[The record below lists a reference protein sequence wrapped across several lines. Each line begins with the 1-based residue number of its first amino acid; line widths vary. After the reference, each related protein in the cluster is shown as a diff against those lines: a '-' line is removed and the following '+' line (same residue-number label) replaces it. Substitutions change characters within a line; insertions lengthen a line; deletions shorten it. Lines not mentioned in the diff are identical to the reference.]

1 MKVTL
6 EYRGTICEP
15 LSFLDKETGKP
26 VNTQRVIH
34 SCETPEGEQ
43 VRISD
48 PNGKTLDL
56 ATYKAP
62 YKKGQ
67 LIEVELR
74 LDPSKPMACKSINTT
89 KDK

>member
-15 LSFLDKETGKP
+15 LSFLDKDTGKQ

-34 SCETPEGEQ
+34 SCETAEGEQ

-48 PNGKTLDL
+48 PESKTIDL
-56 ATYKAP
+56 KTYKPP

-67 LIEVELR
+67 MIEVTLR
-74 LDPSKPMACKSINTT
+74 LDPSKSLPSKQITIT
-89 KDK
+89 K